1 MFHPKVPYPRV
12 NWSQPEQQWHARCYV
27 AGANRHFRVKPKDH
41 SEAEL
46 ERSFQV
52 AVAWKKKQEKK
63 QEKEKEK
70 EKESKAVKS
79 KVKPGRKQ
87 RK

>member
-1 MFHPKVPYPRV
+1 MFHPKVPYLGV
-12 NWSQPEQQWHARCYV
+12 IWEQTEQQWHARCNV
-27 AGANRHFRVKPKDH
+27 VGANRHFRVKPKDH

-52 AVAWKKKQEKK
+52 AVAWRRK
-63 QEKEKEK
+63 QEKENQKKK

>member
-1 MFHPKVPYPRV
+1 MPYLGV
-12 NWSQPEQQWHARCYV
+12 FWSQTEQQWHARCYV

-52 AVAWKKKQEKK
+52 AVAWRRK
-63 QEKEKEK
+63 QEKENQKEK

-79 KVKPGRKQ
+79 KVNPGRKQ

>member
-1 MFHPKVPYPRV
+1 MFHPKVPYAGV
-12 NWSQPEQQWHARCYV
+12 NWSQAEQQWHAKCNV
-27 AGANRHFRVKPKDH
+27 GGAQQNFRVRPKDH

-52 AVAWKKKQEKK
+52 AVAWKKKQEK
-63 QEKEKEK
+63 EK